1 MKKYELKD
9 AVDLFDYL
17 TARDGLSFKKE
28 ETKEAKKARILLKNL
43 IYYVLKVN
51 YKYNNYVIYNLNNN
65 KILIESGINEL
76 TDLYNVTIEELIENK
91 ILIESEV

>member
-28 ETKEAKKARILLKNL
+28 ETKEAKKARILLKKL
-43 IYYVLKVN
+43 IYYVLKIN
-51 YKYNNYVIYNLNNN
+51 KYNIYIIYEFNNN
-65 KILIESGINEL
+65 NILIETAIYEL
-76 TDLYNVTIEELIENK
+76 TDLYDVTIEELIENK

>member
-28 ETKEAKKARILLKNL
+28 ETKEAKKARILLKKL
-43 IYYVLKVN
+43 IYYFLKIN
-51 YKYNNYVIYNLNNN
+51 KYNIYIIYKFNNN
-65 KILIESGINEL
+65 NILIETAIYEL
-76 TDLYNVTIEELIENK
+76 TDLYDVTIEELIENK